1 MPVVHRFP
9 IALVLSIGSLGVP
22 AWADY
27 NAGMDAYNR
36 GDYPT
41 ALREFTPPAK
51 QGVAEAQHMLGVL
64 YENGQGVLQD
74 FARARQ
80 WYEKAAAQGNAEAQ
94 YNLGVMYDYGYG
106 APQDYQQARQW
117 YEKAAAQG
125 LAVVPYNLGV
135 LYHHGYGGPQDFVQA
150 HKWYNLAAANGEKK
164 AARLR
169 DTLAEEIMTP
179 AQIIEA
185 QQLAREWKPIK
196 K

>member
-1 MPVVHRFP
+1 MPIVFRFP
-9 IALVLSIGSLGVP
+9 IALVLSIVCLAAP
-22 AWADY
+22 AWSDFQ
-27 NAGMDAYNR
+27 AGMEAYNR

-41 ALREFTPPAK
+41 ALSEFTPPAK
-51 QGVAEAQHMLGVL
+51 QGVAEAQHILGVL
-64 YENGQGVLQD
+64 
-74 FARARQ
+74 
-80 WYEKAAAQGNAEAQ
+80 YEKAAAQGIAGAQ
-94 YNLGVMYDYGYG
+94 YRLG
-106 APQDYQQARQW
+106 A
-117 YEKAAAQG
+117 
-125 LAVVPYNLGV
+125 